1 MDYQRD
7 YQSKLTSAEEAVKCI
22 QSGDWVDYGWC
33 TGTCYDLDIALAARM
48 PELADVKIRGGV
60 LIRRP
65 GHFDVPKHRSTSAGT
80 PGT

>member
-48 PELADVKIRGGV
+48 PEQRGFP
-60 LIRRP
+60 RE
-65 GHFDVPKHRSTSAGT
+65 KSAGLT
-80 PGT
+80 AQGKSPAEKNQNVFCP